1 MVISL
6 MSMCFFLISFS
17 TLFSLQTSS
26 SLPTSRVFI
35 LSGRISLAF
44 FSFSEVW
51 VPVMLADH
59 YDFHWPIY
67 SFYSLNRVLCLFPNH
82 WLIAFSSVRPHT
94 YNAAKY
100 NFTHYSLMLF
110 LYCTHRLCYL
120 LEYRSLTALYTYK
133 TTLNGH
139 LCNDVHLISM

>member
-6 MSMCFFLISFS
+6 MSVCFFLISFR

-26 SLPTSRVFI
+26 SLPISRVFI
-35 LSGRISLAF
+35 LPGRISLCF
-44 FSFSEVW
+44 FSFSDVW

-82 WLIAFSSVRPHT
+82 WLIAFSSLRPHT
-94 YNAAKY
+94 CSAAKY
-100 NFTHYSLMLF
+100 NFTHYSLMPF
-110 LYCTHRLCYL
+110 CTVHTDSVIHWSTGVYL
-120 LEYRSLTALYTYK
+120 RSTQRKQHSTAILVM
-133 TTLNGH
+133 LW
-139 LCNDVHLISM
+139 S